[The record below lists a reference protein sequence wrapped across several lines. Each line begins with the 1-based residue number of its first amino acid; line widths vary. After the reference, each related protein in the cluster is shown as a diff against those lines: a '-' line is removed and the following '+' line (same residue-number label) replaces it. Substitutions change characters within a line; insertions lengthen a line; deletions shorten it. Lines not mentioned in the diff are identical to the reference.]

1 MAGHPEASGTTPL
14 VDLRPWAETDA
25 RPVPDHRAAR
35 PVHDQASLQPVPV
48 PDLFALVEGADGG
61 PVEVSRELAV
71 ILDIEEGRTTL
82 FEAAIDAFYAGDFGQ
97 AESLFLEEATRALG
111 AAPQRAAIAY
121 RQAAM
126 AAAKAGNVDA
136 SDHWMR
142 LAGREYLRVSEA
154 DHTPLPFIRETAL
167 VAAKCFLSVGN
178 LEVANKGLR
187 RAQAIEAVLQADD
200 NLAGSSTGIPFR
212 YETALSAHDNRLILG
227 ADLKPV
233 TVPTKH
239 RMDGW
244 VGRLRQLLPRRMA
257 A

>member
-1 MAGHPEASGTTPL
+1 MG
-14 VDLRPWAETDA
+14 
-25 RPVPDHRAAR
+25 PVVHGQATLP
-35 PVHDQASLQPVPV
+35 PVEV
-48 PDLFALVEGADGG
+48 PDLFALVEGADEG
-61 PVEVSRELAV
+61 PVEVTPAV
-71 ILDIEEGRTTL
+71 AVLLDIEEGRTTL
-82 FEAAIDAFYAGDFGQ
+82 FEAAIDAFYSGDLAQ
-97 AESLFLEEATRALG
+97 AESLFLEEATRTLG
-111 AAPQRAAIAY
+111 TAPQRAAIAY

-187 RAQAIEAVLQADD
+187 RAQAIEAVLQADGD
-200 NLAGSSTGIPFR
+200 LAGSSTGIPFR
-212 YETALSAHDNRLILG
+212 YETALSAHGNRLVLG
-227 ADLKPV
+227 PDLKPV
-233 TVPTKH
+233 PVGTKH
-239 RMDGW
+239 RMEGW